1 MSGLVPH
8 LVTGGWSWEGAGCSP
23 VCECVC
29 VCVPVCVCMLQSG
42 ICPRLLCSWGSL
54 GSVSGSASGTG
65 DLPHASRP
73 HFLCPPQDGN
83 SCNVGSPF
91 AKDFLP
97 KMEDGSLQAGP
108 GGASGPRALEINKM
122 ISFWRNAH
130 TRIRWAVGEG
140 RDLLLSMP
148 LTRSPLSW
156 DVFPSP
162 LPTPTTPGPDSLYY
176 STGFAQS
183 GDQALCGPGAV
194 RPRAG
199 LFPSP
204 ASVSLLRK
212 KSGTVGPR
220 RPLPAL

>member
-1 MSGLVPH
+1 MGRVGPSATP
-8 LVTGGWSWEGAGCSP
+8 GGWWLFLGGAGCSP
-23 VCECVC
+23 VCGCVC
-29 VCVPVCVCMLQSG
+29 VCAPVCVCMLQSG

-130 TRIRWAVGEG
+130 KRIRWAVGDG

-156 DVFPSP
+156 DPSP
-162 LPTPTTPGPDSLYY
+162 PTAPQPLAPTACTTVQGSPSLEARL
-176 STGFAQS
+176 SVVLV
-183 GDQALCGPGAV
+183 LCARGPGS
-194 RPRAG
+194 
-199 LFPSP
+199 PSP
-204 ASVSLLRK
+204 ACFLV
-212 KSGTVGPR
+212 T
-220 RPLPAL
+220 